1 MGMWIDKVTEILV
14 GAAEDVVLPRFR
26 ALGEGEVV
34 EKSPGELVTVA
45 DREAEELIS
54 RRLRD
59 VVDAPV
65 VGEEAVAEDPGL
77 LRALREAPEA
87 WVVDPVDGTA
97 NFVAGRVEYAVMA
110 AFMRGGET
118 VAGWI
123 VLPAEGRVYAA
134 ERGAGVW
141 RDGARLH
148 RKPAPADAGALR
160 GVALSKYLDPAQRAR
175 IEAVGD
181 RFAEL
186 GPGVGSAGV
195 EYAQLLDGELDFV
208 LFHRTLPWDH
218 TPGVLLLNE
227 AGGCVRHPDDSPY
240 RPAEMRPGLLAAAD
254 RGCWDTVRSLLLG

>member
-1 MGMWIDKVTEILV
+1 MWIDKVTEILV
-14 GAAEDVVLPRFR
+14 GAAEDVILPRFR
-26 ALGEGEVV
+26 ALGEGEVA

-87 WVVDPVDGTA
+87 WVVDPLDGTA

-110 AFMRGGET
+110 ALVRGGEA

-123 VLPAEGRVYAA
+123 VLPVEGRVYVA
-134 ERGAGVW
+134 ERGAGAW
-141 RDGARLH
+141 RDGGRLH
-148 RKPAPADAGALR
+148 RKPAPADPAALR
-160 GVALSKYLDPAQRAR
+160 GVALSKYLDPAKRAR
-175 IEAVGD
+175 VEAAGA
-181 RFAEL
+181 RFAGF

-195 EYAQLLDGELDFV
+195 EYAWLVDDELDFV
-208 LFHRTLPWDH
+208 LFHWTLPWDH
-218 TPGVLLLNE
+218 TPGVLLLHE
-227 AGGCVRHPDDSPY
+227 AGGCARRPDDSPY
-240 RPAEMRPGLLAAAD
+240 RPVETRPGLLAAAD